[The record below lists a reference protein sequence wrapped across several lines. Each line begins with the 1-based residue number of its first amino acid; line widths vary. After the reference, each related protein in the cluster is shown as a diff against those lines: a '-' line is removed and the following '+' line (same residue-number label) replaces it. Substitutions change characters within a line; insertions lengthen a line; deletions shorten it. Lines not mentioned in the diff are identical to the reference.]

1 MPAFGRECLLTQ
13 TGHSERPDPQVALEL
28 THTFFVCFCIRA
40 HSPAGTHS
48 LSPGL
53 SRLPTSVA
61 RSVAADA
68 A

>member
-1 MPAFGRECLLTQ
+1 MPIVGRECLLTQ
-13 TGHSERPDPQVALEL
+13 TGHSERPDPQVALGL
-28 THTFFVCFCIRA
+28 THAFFVRFCIRP
-40 HSPAGTHS
+40 HSRTRAYS